1 MPFAFSNKKRL
12 NRTPKYPSILVSH
25 LQEKAFYPL
34 ATVDN
39 DRSGSTLMRVVR
51 PLVPPIELTSYA
63 A

>member
-39 DRSGSTLMRVVR
+39 GRARPALMRVEQLR
-51 PLVPPIELTSYA
+51 VPPIELTG
-63 A
+63 